1 MWIRHSFFKYMTG
14 ALLIVI
20 FIYFLGKIDYFLYP
34 FQKLIGTLFF
44 PIVIA
49 GLLYYILR
57 PVVSLFSKSKY
68 IPRSIAIL
76 VVYAV
81 ITGIVFLIFHFGG
94 ESISEQVNDMVKV
107 IPENIEQMTGE
118 AEEFMDEKNI
128 NMFSVDQFKQ
138 KGMTYLGNLTQS
150 IGQNITDIVKALTS
164 VATVLIIV
172 PFILFYLLKEGDQL
186 IPFLLKFIPENHNA
200 EGKKILKDIDGTIA
214 AYIIGQLTVALV
226 NGVLMYLGYLF
237 IGLDYAAFLALFVVM
252 TAVVPFLGPILGI
265 LPAIV
270 FGSIQ
275 SPEMVLYILIV
286 LVVVQQLEGNLVSPL
301 VLGNRLDIHP
311 LTIILLLV
319 VAGSIYGFIGILI
332 AIPLY
337 AVLKVTIKNLYRFYL
352 LRQPIAKKH

>member
-1 MWIRHSFFKYMTG
+1 MWINHSFFKYVTG

-20 FIYFLGKIDYFLYP
+20 LIYFLGKIDYFLYP

-44 PIVIA
+44 PILIA

-57 PVVSLFSKSKY
+57 PVVSLFSKPKY
-68 IPRSIAIL
+68 IARSIAIL
-76 VVYAV
+76 VIYTV
-81 ITGIVFLIFHFGG
+81 IAGIVFLIFHFGG
-94 ESISEQVNDMVKV
+94 ESISEQADQMVKV
-107 IPENIEQMTGE
+107 IPENIEKMTGD

-128 NMFSVDQFKQ
+128 NMFSVDQLKQ
-138 KGMTYLGNLTQS
+138 KGMTYLSNLTQS
-150 IGQNITDIVKALTS
+150 IGQNITDIVKAITS
-164 VATVLIIV
+164 VATVLVIV
-172 PFILFYLLKEGDQL
+172 PFILFYLLKEGDRL
-186 IPFLLKFIPENHNA
+186 SPFLLKFIPEKHSA
-200 EGKKILKDIDGTIA
+200 EGKKILEDIDGTIA
-214 AYIIGQLTVALV
+214 AYIIGQMTVALV
-226 NGVLMYLGYLF
+226 DGVLMYLGYFL
-237 IGLDYAAFLALFVVM
+237 IGLDYAAFLALFVVI
-252 TAVVPFLGPILGI
+252 TAVVPFLGPILGV

-332 AIPLY
+332 AVPLY
-337 AVLKVTIKNLYRFYL
+337 AVLKVTIKDLYRFYQ
-352 LRQPIAKKH
+352 LRTR